1 MKIDGMRHNQKKGK
15 KLNGNIFP
23 SVFSFSISL
32 SQCEV
37 GDVCRRVLFPMFRHH
52 QTVALLS
59 SQNHVIQIHLVVT
72 VYGFVS

>member
-1 MKIDGMRHNQKKGK
+1 MECVIIRKKGK
-15 KLNGNIFP
+15 KLNGNT
-23 SVFSFSISL
+23 FSLRFLFLYLSL

-37 GDVCRRVLFPMFRHH
+37 GDVYRRVLSPMFRHH